1 MFFKRY
7 IFQTMSGFRGYGGI
21 GQFCAGSIIDDQHV
35 LTAAH
40 CFRGWGVI
48 SPNQFTGPGNF
59 ISFHDAQS
67 EKKNKTRVRTY
78 NVLLFQIKSH
88 RDFLPSENSNDIQ
101 TYFSKNMKSEAEF

>member
-1 MFFKRY
+1 
-7 IFQTMSGFRGYGGI
+7 MSGFRGYGGI

-59 ISFHDAQS
+59 D
-67 EKKNKTRVRTY
+67 
-78 NVLLFQIKSH
+78 
-88 RDFLPSENSNDIQ
+88 
-101 TYFSKNMKSEAEF
+101 

>member
-1 MFFKRY
+1 MLHIWSSKRPNASLSNFVPRQRASYGLLYRQKHVTY
-7 IFQTMSGFRGYGGI
+7 ITSCICFTKYIFFQTMSGFRGYGGI

-59 ISFHDAQS
+59 YMI
-67 EKKNKTRVRTY
+67 
-78 NVLLFQIKSH
+78 
-88 RDFLPSENSNDIQ
+88 
-101 TYFSKNMKSEAEF
+101 

>member
-1 MFFKRY
+1 
-7 IFQTMSGFRGYGGI
+7 MSGFRGYGGI

-59 ISFHDAQS
+59 YMI
-67 EKKNKTRVRTY
+67 
-78 NVLLFQIKSH
+78 
-88 RDFLPSENSNDIQ
+88 
-101 TYFSKNMKSEAEF
+101 

>member
-1 MFFKRY
+1 MFDRIY

-59 ISFHDAQS
+59 YTLESTESFLNQLQI
-67 EKKNKTRVRTY
+67 
-78 NVLLFQIKSH
+78 LLF
-88 RDFLPSENSNDIQ
+88 
-101 TYFSKNMKSEAEF
+101 